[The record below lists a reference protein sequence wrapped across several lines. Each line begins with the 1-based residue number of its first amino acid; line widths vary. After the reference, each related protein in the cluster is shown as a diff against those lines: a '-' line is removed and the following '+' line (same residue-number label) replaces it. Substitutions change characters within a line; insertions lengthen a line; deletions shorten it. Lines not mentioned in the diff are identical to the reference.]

1 MLATVQRAL
10 SLCLS
15 ISNCFLRGDYLGAVS
30 AYSLAI
36 RLHPRS
42 PALYSNRA
50 ACHLKLKN
58 LHKAV
63 EDSSQ
68 VCARH
73 CALQGLCS
81 GLTAASPSRLWTF

>member
-1 MLATVQRAL
+1 MST
-10 SLCLS
+10 
-15 ISNCFLRGDYLGAVS
+15 SNCFRRGDFLGAVS

-36 RLHPRS
+36 RLNPRA

-68 VCARH
+68 VWEPPGSDVGFDA
-73 CALQGLCS
+73 G
-81 GLTAASPSRLWTF
+81 